1 MPYWLKEIDRQ
12 GPWVTKTR
20 QRGGAVGGGREAA
33 SITTQIDM
41 LPNVVG
47 ENEKGVLPAAELVKK
62 QVSNPPGNEGFT
74 WGRQPHLIC
83 SEYKDKPLDKY
94 YVTEDKKYGK
104 PTMLYV
110 MEHSDRK
117 YAASFN
123 SQDRRF
129 KELDALAKADNQLG
143 PGTYDMPPTIGVK
156 DPKRMTYPFKSATDP
171 RSLKDIKDEA
181 PSTVTDALFAR
192 QRARG
197 RRRATRSRRA
207 SGSRACASGG
217 RTSEVECVRTIGRP

>member
-1 MPYWLKEIDRQ
+1 MPAVPAINTGKTMSQEAAETPQSYSSVFNSSVPQRPAFKPPSYGGRPLGPHTYDPAPPGWPMPYWLKEIDRQ
-12 GPWVTKTR
+12 GPSFISKTR

-74 WGRQPHLIC
+74 WGRQPQHPP
-83 SEYKDKPLDKY
+83 EYKDKPLDKY

-143 PGTYDMPPTIGVK
+143 PCLLYTSPSPRDKRQSRMPS
-156 DPKRMTYPFKSATDP
+156 SA
-171 RSLKDIKDEA
+171 
-181 PSTVTDALFAR
+181 
-192 QRARG
+192 
-197 RRRATRSRRA
+197 
-207 SGSRACASGG
+207 
-217 RTSEVECVRTIGRP
+217 

>member
-1 MPYWLKEIDRQ
+1 M
-12 GPWVTKTR
+12 
-20 QRGGAVGGGREAA
+20 
-33 SITTQIDM
+33 
-41 LPNVVG
+41 
-47 ENEKGVLPAAELVKK
+47 LPAAELVKK

-74 WGRQPHLIC
+74 WGRQPQHFQ
-83 SEYKDKPLDKY
+83 YKDKPLDKY

-171 RSLKDIKDEA
+171 RASRT
-181 PSTVTDALFAR
+181 SRT
-192 QRARG
+192 
-197 RRRATRSRRA
+197 RRRPPSPTALRA
-207 SGSRACASGG
+207 AGARVDVEGLRVLDARAVPCASGG
-217 RTSEVECVRTIGRP
+217 RTSEVECVRTIGRRRI